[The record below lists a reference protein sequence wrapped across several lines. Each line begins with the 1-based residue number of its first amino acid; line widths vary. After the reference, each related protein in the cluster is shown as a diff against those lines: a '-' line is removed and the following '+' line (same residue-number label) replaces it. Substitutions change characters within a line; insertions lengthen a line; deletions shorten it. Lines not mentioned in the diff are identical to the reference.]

1 MLKDGM
7 LMLKDVMG
15 YDVMVKDGVMKKD
28 GMKKYVMKKDVMGY
42 DVMKKGDVM
51 KKDVMSL
58 LNWWMWVGCGCLVI
72 GVCCVLLYYF
82 GSFYYVN
89 GFCYGLCGCV
99 VVCIDDL
106 FVLGVCE
113 LLV

>member
-1 MLKDGM
+1 
-7 LMLKDVMG
+7 
-15 YDVMVKDGVMKKD
+15 
-28 GMKKYVMKKDVMGY
+28 
-42 DVMKKGDVM
+42 
-51 KKDVMSL
+51 
-58 LNWWMWVGCGCLVI
+58 MWVGCGCLVI